1 MLTTLMFVALS
12 TAFYYLGSRAVI
24 TQWLW
29 SRYPSKLATFMD
41 CPACSGFWYG
51 VILAIVFGWFS
62 IGGYDQAPLGLDP
75 HAFTTPIIVGLSSL
89 FWTPI
94 GAAIIHKAIE
104 VNGSAV

>member
-1 MLTTLMFVALS
+1 MLITFMFIALS
-12 TAFYYLGSRAVI
+12 TAFYYLGSRAII

-51 VILAIVFGWFS
+51 VILAIVFGW
-62 IGGYDQAPLGLDP
+62 GYDQAPLELDP
-75 HAFTTPIIVGLSSL
+75 HAFTTPILVGLSSL

-94 GAAIIHKAIE
+94 GAAILHTAIQT
-104 VNGSAV
+104 NGSAV